1 MKLLL
6 ERGGNYKLRDA
17 KGWNA
22 LYWASSK
29 GSLNCV
35 QFLLEHSLEY
45 GDFLIEMVRY
55 TDILLPCLEAYSQLH
70 TDFQIHDYH

>member
-1 MKLLL
+1 MFIHLQWFNCFTCSCVKLLL
-6 ERGGNYKLRDA
+6 ERGGSCKIRDA

-35 QFLLEHSLEY
+35 QLLLEQNLEY
-45 GDFLIEMVRY
+45 GDFIFKMVSY
-55 TDILLPCLEAYSQLH
+55 FIT
-70 TDFQIHDYH
+70 